1 MAEFYTDNMTAQEIL
16 NMSNVELSKL
26 TQRDV
31 SRALRT
37 VSLAANKRINRLLKQ
52 SRKTKDGYVPKKS
65 AKRNI
70 ATDALNAVT
79 NDGQTKVKFGVKQA
93 KTRNE
98 MIEQIG
104 EIRRFMAMRSS
115 TVSGAVKV
123 RKEREQRLFGK
134 TREQAKRG
142 KTKKEQKEIERKFA
156 EKISYAYSL
165 FRKFLEYEGLPNSP
179 YMRFEGSESVLNMI
193 GKAVINGE
201 NEYDIMSKAVSLMED
216 QYIEEQE
223 EFEEQL
229 GGDFWEFFDE

>member
-1 MAEFYTDNMTAQEIL
+1 
-16 NMSNVELSKL
+16 
-26 TQRDV
+26 
-31 SRALRT
+31 
-37 VSLAANKRINRLLKQ
+37 
-52 SRKTKDGYVPKKS
+52 
-65 AKRNI
+65 
-70 ATDALNAVT
+70 
-79 NDGQTKVKFGVKQA
+79 
-93 KTRNE
+93 

-142 KTKKEQKEIERKFA
+142 KTKKEQKEIEKRFS

-193 GKAVINGE
+193 GKMVINGE
-201 NEYDIMSKAVSLMED
+201 DEYDIMDKAVSLMED
-216 QYIEEQE
+216 QYIKEQE
-223 EFEEQL
+223 EFEEQI